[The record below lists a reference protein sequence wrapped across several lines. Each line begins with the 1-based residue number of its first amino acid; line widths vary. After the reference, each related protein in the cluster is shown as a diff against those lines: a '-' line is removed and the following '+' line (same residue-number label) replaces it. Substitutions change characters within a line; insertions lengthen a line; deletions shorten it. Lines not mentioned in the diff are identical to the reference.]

1 MSRFLVTKKPQFAG
15 IALSET
21 YKKTLVFKLELQ
33 NWYGKHLYK
42 THQNCMK
49 GHTFIQVDELLV
61 HFFITSLPVLWFF
74 YDMSTI
80 TNVMTNSHF
89 FHSTF
94 RILKCFSCFLNLY
107 KKKKKRIQCPLK
119 NNNKKGE
126 KNISFPSP
134 FLKKL
139 GVTCFS
145 NCLVPYIGWT
155 YTTAQIKSTFFL
167 PTQIKQEYLKLHK

>member
-15 IALSET
+15 LALSET

-107 KKKKKRIQCPLK
+107 KKKKREFNVLWKTTI
-119 NNNKKGE
+119 KKVR
-126 KNISFPSP
+126 KILVFLLP
-134 FLKKL
+134 F
-139 GVTCFS
+139 
-145 NCLVPYIGWT
+145 W
-155 YTTAQIKSTFFL
+155 KS
-167 PTQIKQEYLKLHK
+167 